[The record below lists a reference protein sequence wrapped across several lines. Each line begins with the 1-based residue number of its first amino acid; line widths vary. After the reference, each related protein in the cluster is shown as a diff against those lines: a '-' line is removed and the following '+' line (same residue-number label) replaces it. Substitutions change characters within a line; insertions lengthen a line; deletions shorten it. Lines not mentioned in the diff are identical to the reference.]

1 MLALA
6 PHPSST
12 QSLRSTCTSSFAY
25 HESTMIYYIFESG
38 TFYNCNLKLW
48 RLCAW
53 IIITS
58 ANLWVIKT
66 TGHLW
71 NALSSSS
78 RIHLLCSDERAPCQN
93 QSSMKQHL
101 HFITKNK
108 CSICNMTAVRN
119 RLHQKNKA
127 LSKGDPSRTR
137 SMQDIVLKHQQCNG
151 CYMCQ
156 VPTPNRRNRIAKQGR
171 PSAESTECQHLID
184 GFHFLPDDFKFFLV
198 LLAELCNRKAF
209 RIETDKLT
217 SRFSWVLRFEINMF
231 NLPLLLLHVFEAG
244 QHGSQRIS
252 KKLLDFDLASQSREK
267 TWLPF
272 GVNRSRKKPDPPPEV
287 QISRRTTWN
296 EKISTSTLHTLQI
309 LAMKPP
315 WSCGNSESQ
324 SSSCTFD
331 ADHSDT
337 RWHDG
342 DIHVTFITR
351 LEEAPLL
358 ARVSMSLSEH
368 SFPRM
373 VIRLVS

>member
-1 MLALA
+1 
-6 PHPSST
+6 
-12 QSLRSTCTSSFAY
+12 
-25 HESTMIYYIFESG
+25 
-38 TFYNCNLKLW
+38 
-48 RLCAW
+48 
-53 IIITS
+53 
-58 ANLWVIKT
+58 
-66 TGHLW
+66 
-71 NALSSSS
+71 
-78 RIHLLCSDERAPCQN
+78 
-93 QSSMKQHL
+93 
-101 HFITKNK
+101 
-108 CSICNMTAVRN
+108 MTAVRN

-337 RWHDG
+337 QWHDG

-368 SFPRM
+368 SFPRKLSDW
-373 VIRLVS
+373 LVSPDFPLVSLEIFFHKKWMVLPHLSKRLWHGFTGPMRPKICSARGVRNIVVNKAFLPNATITTVLRVSFFEALTV